1 MIIDRYYISGVVYTI
16 AKGRHGLGLDWAKHP
31 ESGLPKE
38 DLTILLVVNPQ
49 TAHERDGYGEELYEN
64 TEIQKNV
71 HSLFNVLLDG
81 MGPTSRS
88 ARIDAGQSIDEVE
101 LDVREAV
108 TRHITPVT
116 LAQPLGKVLWE

>member
-1 MIIDRYYISGVVYTI
+1 MIIDRYYISGVVYTV
-16 AKGRHGLGLDWAKHP
+16 AKGRRGLGLDWAKHS

-49 TAHERDGYGEELYEN
+49 TAQEREGYGEELYEKAD
-64 TEIQKNV
+64 IQKTV

-81 MGPTSRS
+81 MGPPSRS
-88 ARIDAGQSIDEVE
+88 ARIDASQSVDEVE

-108 TRHITPVT
+108 SRHITPVT
-116 LAQPLGKVLWE
+116 LAQPLGKVLWD